1 MPCADGVKAVQAGL
15 CHDNRPVGVSAASLS
30 QNAQHR
36 MLNRIRHLHHDQQKV
51 GLPLT
56 PGNVLRGIVV
66 GLSKSARIE
75 KPEQRDLG
83 RHVVERGRSR
93 AGFKPFSDLRVW
105 IARESRDDRGLAR
118 PRLA

>member
-1 MPCADGVKAVQAGL
+1 MSYRWYA
-15 CHDNRPVGVSAASLS
+15 RPVGVSAASLS

-36 MLNRIRHLHHDQQKV
+36 ALNGIRHLHHDQQKV

-56 PGNVLRGIVV
+56 PGDVLRGIVLD
-66 GLSKSARIE
+66 LSKSARIK

-93 AGFKPFSDLRVW
+93 AGFKPFSNLCVR
-105 IARESRDDRGLAR
+105 IARQSRNDRGLSR
-118 PRLA
+118 PRLS